1 MGDVIARKTMSKDF
15 LLNRLLGMDSS
26 IASNSD
32 ELLHRVPEWS
42 VDDVGNWLK
51 RVGFAD
57 FVPTFEQCGVDGDI
71 LLLLKDK
78 DIKEDLEM
86 NNGIVRKRF
95 LRELK
100 NLRKGSDY
108 SCCNG
113 AEIADFL
120 SMISADFREY
130 TYNLVNKDMSIEYM
144 KKLGAADLQDM
155 LKEVGIENLVH
166 QHKIVEAI
174 CLVDEEL
181 QSNDSSCS
189 SETQYEVYLTY
200 PKSNGAELASLIKM
214 QLELRGIS
222 VFSDSHKS
230 IHLSKHR
237 LRIIQETKH
246 FVLILPPGGLD
257 SCLLENEGRDKLHAE
272 IVAALAA
279 DANIVPVTDNF
290 QWPDTE
296 ELREDVRAVSY
307 FNSVRWVHD
316 YQDACIGKLER
327 FLRGDTMIK
336 IDSPYNTLGRI
347 SMARSRKSSGV
358 STPISISKSRR
369 CSSPLNQSLLSSNL
383 LMVPK
388 SLRKSSLSLVSYDS
402 GTENN

>member
-1 MGDVIARKTMSKDF
+1 
-15 LLNRLLGMDSS
+15 
-26 IASNSD
+26 
-32 ELLHRVPEWS
+32 
-42 VDDVGNWLK
+42 
-51 RVGFAD
+51 
-57 FVPTFEQCGVDGDI
+57 
-71 LLLLKDK
+71 
-78 DIKEDLEM
+78 
-86 NNGIVRKRF
+86 
-95 LRELK
+95 
-100 NLRKGSDY
+100 
-108 SCCNG
+108 
-113 AEIADFL
+113 
-120 SMISADFREY
+120 
-130 TYNLVNKDMSIEYM
+130 
-144 KKLGAADLQDM
+144 
-155 LKEVGIENLVH
+155 
-166 QHKIVEAI
+166 
-174 CLVDEEL
+174 
-181 QSNDSSCS
+181 
-189 SETQYEVYLTY
+189 
-200 PKSNGAELASLIKM
+200 M

-222 VFSDSHKS
+222 VFSDSHES
-230 IHLSKHR
+230 IHLSKHK

-246 FVLILPPGGLD
+246 FVLVLPPGGLD

-327 FLRGDTMIK
+327 FLRGDTMLK

>member
-1 MGDVIARKTMSKDF
+1 
-15 LLNRLLGMDSS
+15 
-26 IASNSD
+26 
-32 ELLHRVPEWS
+32 
-42 VDDVGNWLK
+42 
-51 RVGFAD
+51 
-57 FVPTFEQCGVDGDI
+57 
-71 LLLLKDK
+71 
-78 DIKEDLEM
+78 
-86 NNGIVRKRF
+86 
-95 LRELK
+95 
-100 NLRKGSDY
+100 
-108 SCCNG
+108 
-113 AEIADFL
+113 
-120 SMISADFREY
+120 
-130 TYNLVNKDMSIEYM
+130 
-144 KKLGAADLQDM
+144 
-155 LKEVGIENLVH
+155 
-166 QHKIVEAI
+166 
-174 CLVDEEL
+174 
-181 QSNDSSCS
+181 
-189 SETQYEVYLTY
+189 
-200 PKSNGAELASLIKM
+200 M

-222 VFSDSHKS
+222 VFSDSHES
-230 IHLSKHR
+230 IHLSKHK

-246 FVLILPPGGLD
+246 FVLVLPPGGLD

-327 FLRGDTMIK
+327 FLRGDTMLK

-347 SMARSRKSSGV
+347 SMA
-358 STPISISKSRR
+358 KSRR

-402 GTENN
+402 GMENN